1 MIINVLL
8 LIDNKLTS
16 SKIKLTKTSNS
27 IIINYMETTGL
38 HQTRIVKIP
47 IYNNINGLNYEPIL
61 FPFEMT
67 IVNNMVISYYIILSS
82 YAIEATNEIDFFYQI
97 NRAISKE
104 YNLSLARFNYLLE
117 NDTIPIL
124 NSMCGNGVFDIS
136 MTDTNQF
143 IKNMWDTINSIK
155 LYIFYISIR
164 FPQSTKK
171 KLHSK
176 YNIPK
181 RIISIYEMFCN
192 YKYNLNNIDDEIML
206 PFSEYY
212 MKDNNRILNK
222 DEVSTKHSYYID
234 VRDVSTTET
243 AISTIAINK
252 IFKIF
257 VNNKMDNIIEIPN
270 KTILFNNYNWY
281 YFYPHIKINKD
292 YVLFQS
298 FINAN
303 ITKQIMKILL
313 KVDSSSSEI
322 CASKLID
329 YYYIDN
335 KYSNLLFLDNMNDI
349 DILKTKSYTNDY
361 LKYIV
366 KKYTE
371 ESKVFEIL
379 EILFNQ
385 YNYPLK
391 SNRLE
396 LDSIFDYIL
405 YISIINNKLIIDK
418 SKHTYN
424 DVLHTNIN
432 NMIPMK
438 VKNLY
443 INIIK
448 TLCQVINGEYESIKY
463 NQKFYTDYLHK
474 SILKMIVS
482 DSSNI
487 SIVLF
492 KSLTSTMN
500 YEKFKMFAT
509 INFSLLDV
517 GNRLNWNNISKKIN
531 YLNLY
536 YKNHD
541 IVFYQDKLN
550 KNIFIENF
558 DNRIKKIIE
567 NPFDMFKYLRKEKD
581 FIRWAKFI
589 SHRLVSIYIVP
600 ISLSSD
606 DFALIGTML
615 FLLYNIKE
623 QNLKDPTYTE
633 FIKFCSNNNKLIL
646 DSNRIN
652 IKIKEQFINLKCIIN
667 LGFLAKHLTW
677 NVDEITFDDKPTNIE
692 HSIAELQVIKEK
704 LDLTTKK
711 YYKYKIK
718 YMKTKKPNINVNV
731 SETSLKTPSFG
742 TPFFAEK
749 M

>member
-38 HQTRIVKIP
+38 HQTGIVKIP

-67 IVNNMVISYYIILSS
+67 IVNNVVISYYIILSS
-82 YAIEATNEIDFFYQI
+82 YAIEATNDIDFFYQI

-143 IKNMWDTINSIK
+143 IKNMWDSINTIK
-155 LYIFYISIR
+155 LYIIYISIR

-212 MKDNNRILNK
+212 IKDVNRILNN
-222 DEVSTKHSYYID
+222 DEVITKYSYYID

-252 IFKIF
+252 VFKIF

-303 ITKQIMKILL
+303 ITKQIIKTLL

-361 LKYIV
+361 FKYIV

-418 SKHTYN
+418 SKHAYN
-424 DVLHTNIN
+424 DVLHSSIN

-474 SILKMIVS
+474 SILKMIMS

-487 SIVLF
+487 SIILF

-531 YLNLY
+531 YLSLY
-536 YKNHD
+536 YKNPD

-550 KNIFIENF
+550 KNIFIDNF

-623 QNLKDPTYTE
+623 QNLKDPTYME

-692 HSIAELQVIKEK
+692 HNIAELQVIKEK

-731 SETSLKTPSFG
+731 SETSLKTPSLG
-742 TPFFAEK
+742 Q
-749 M
+749 

>member
-1 MIINVLL
+1 
-8 LIDNKLTS
+8 
-16 SKIKLTKTSNS
+16 
-27 IIINYMETTGL
+27 
-38 HQTRIVKIP
+38 
-47 IYNNINGLNYEPIL
+47 
-61 FPFEMT
+61 
-67 IVNNMVISYYIILSS
+67 
-82 YAIEATNEIDFFYQI
+82 
-97 NRAISKE
+97 
-104 YNLSLARFNYLLE
+104 
-117 NDTIPIL
+117 
-124 NSMCGNGVFDIS
+124 
-136 MTDTNQF
+136 
-143 IKNMWDTINSIK
+143 
-155 LYIFYISIR
+155 
-164 FPQSTKK
+164 
-171 KLHSK
+171 
-176 YNIPK
+176 
-181 RIISIYEMFCN
+181 
-192 YKYNLNNIDDEIML
+192 
-206 PFSEYY
+206 
-212 MKDNNRILNK
+212 
-222 DEVSTKHSYYID
+222 
-234 VRDVSTTET
+234 
-243 AISTIAINK
+243 
-252 IFKIF
+252 
-257 VNNKMDNIIEIPN
+257 
-270 KTILFNNYNWY
+270 
-281 YFYPHIKINKD
+281 
-292 YVLFQS
+292 
-298 FINAN
+298 
-303 ITKQIMKILL
+303 
-313 KVDSSSSEI
+313 
-322 CASKLID
+322 
-329 YYYIDN
+329 
-335 KYSNLLFLDNMNDI
+335 MNDI

-361 LKYIV
+361 FKYIV

-371 ESKVFEIL
+371 ESKIIEIL

-391 SNRLE
+391 PNRLE
-396 LDSIFDYIL
+396 LDTIFDYIL
-405 YISIINNKLIIDK
+405 YISIINNKVIIDK
-418 SKHTYN
+418 NKHTYN
-424 DVLHTNIN
+424 DVLHSTIN
-432 NMIPMK
+432 NIIPMK

-474 SILKMIVS
+474 NILKMILS

-487 SIVLF
+487 SIILF

-517 GNRLNWNNISKKIN
+517 GNRLTWNNISKKIN

-536 YKNHD
+536 YKNQD

-550 KNIFIENF
+550 KNIFIDNF

-589 SHRLVSIYIVP
+589 SHRLISIYIVP

-623 QNLKDPTYTE
+623 QNLKDPTYME

-692 HSIAELQVIKEK
+692 QSIAELQVMKEK

-718 YMKTKKPNINVNV
+718 YLKTKKPNINVNV
-731 SETSLKTPSFG
+731 SETSLKTPSLG
-742 TPFFAEK
+742 H
-749 M
+749 

>member
-1 MIINVLL
+1 
-8 LIDNKLTS
+8 
-16 SKIKLTKTSNS
+16 
-27 IIINYMETTGL
+27 METTGL
-38 HQTRIVKIP
+38 HQTGIVKIP

-67 IVNNMVISYYIILSS
+67 IVNNVVISYYIILSS
-82 YAIEATNEIDFFYQI
+82 YTIDTPNDIDFFHQI
-97 NRAISKE
+97 NRVISKE

-124 NSMCGNGVFDIS
+124 NSMCSKAISDIS
-136 MTDTNQF
+136 MTDTHQF
-143 IKNMWDTINSIK
+143 IKNMWDSINSIK
-155 LYIFYISIR
+155 LYIIYISIR

-206 PFSEYY
+206 SFSEYY
-212 MKDNNRILNK
+212 MKDINRILNK
-222 DEVSTKHSYYID
+222 DEIISKYSYYID

-243 AISTIAINK
+243 AISTITINK

-298 FINAN
+298 FINTN
-303 ITKQIMKILL
+303 ITKHIIEKLL
-313 KVDSSSSEI
+313 NVDSSLSEI
-322 CASKLID
+322 YASKLID

-349 DILKTKSYTNDY
+349 DILKTKSYDNDY
-361 LKYIV
+361 FKYIV

-371 ESKVFEIL
+371 ESKVLEIL

-391 SNRLE
+391 PNRLE
-396 LDSIFDYIL
+396 LDNIFDYIL
-405 YISIINNKLIIDK
+405 YISIINNKIIIDK

-424 DVLHTNIN
+424 DVLHSSIN

-448 TLCQVINGEYESIKY
+448 TLCQVINGDYESIKY

-474 SILKMIVS
+474 SILKMIIS

-487 SIVLF
+487 SIILF
-492 KSLTSTMN
+492 KNLTSTMN

-531 YLNLY
+531 YLNIY
-536 YKNHD
+536 YKNQD

-550 KNIFIENF
+550 KNIFIDNF

-623 QNLKDPTYTE
+623 QNLKDPTYME

-677 NVDEITFDDKPTNIE
+677 NVDEITFDDKPANIE

-718 YMKTKKPNINVNV
+718 YLKTKKPNINVNV
-731 SETSLKTPSFG
+731 SETSLKTPSLG
-742 TPFFAEK
+742 Q
-749 M
+749 

>member
-27 IIINYMETTGL
+27 IIINYIEPTGL
-38 HQTRIVKIP
+38 HQNGIIKIP
-47 IYNNINGLNYEPIL
+47 IYNNINGMNYEPIL
-61 FPFEMT
+61 FPFHMT
-67 IVNNMVISYYIILSS
+67 IVNNLVISYYIILSS
-82 YAIEATNEIDFFYQI
+82 YVIEATNEIDFFYQI

-117 NDTIPIL
+117 NDTIPLL
-124 NSMCGNGVFDIS
+124 NSMCGNGISEIS

-143 IKNMWDTINSIK
+143 IKNLWDSINSIK
-155 LYIFYISIR
+155 LYIIYISIR
-164 FPQSTKK
+164 FPHSTKK

-181 RIISIYEMFCN
+181 RIISLYEMFCD

-222 DEVSTKHSYYID
+222 DEIISKYSYYID

-281 YFYPHIKINKD
+281 YFYPYIKINKD
-292 YVLFQS
+292 YVLFQT
-298 FINAN
+298 FININ
-303 ITKQIMKILL
+303 ITKHIIEKLL
-313 KVDSSSSEI
+313 NGTIYS
-322 CASKLID
+322 SKLID
-329 YYYIDN
+329 YYYVDN
-335 KYSNLLFLDNMNDI
+335 KYSNLLFLDTMNDI
-349 DILKTKSYTNDY
+349 DILKTKSYSNDY
-361 LKYIV
+361 FKYIV

-391 SNRLE
+391 PNRME
-396 LDSIFDYIL
+396 LDNIFDYIL
-405 YISIINNKLIIDK
+405 YISIINNKLIIEK
-418 SKHTYN
+418 SKHNYN
-424 DVLHTNIN
+424 DVLHSSIN
-432 NMIPMK
+432 NIIPIK

-443 INIIK
+443 INILK

-474 SILKMIVS
+474 SILKMIIS

-500 YEKFKMFAT
+500 YEKFKMVAT

-536 YKNHD
+536 YKNQD

-623 QNLKDPTYTE
+623 QNLKDPTYIE

-677 NVDEITFDDKPTNIE
+677 NVEEITFDDKPNDVEHNIT
-692 HSIAELQVIKEK
+692 ALKTK

-718 YMKTKKPNINVNV
+718 YLKTKKPNINVNL
-731 SETSLKTPSFG
+731 SETSLKTPSLG
-742 TPFFAEK
+742 Q
-749 M
+749 

>member
-38 HQTRIVKIP
+38 HQTGIVKIP

-97 NRAISKE
+97 NCAISKE

-117 NDTIPIL
+117 NDIIPIL
-124 NSMCGNGVFDIS
+124 NSMCSNGVFDIS

-143 IKNMWDTINSIK
+143 IKNMWDSINSIK

-243 AISTIAINK
+243 AISSITINK

-257 VNNKMDNIIEIPN
+257 VNNKIDNIIEIPN

-303 ITKQIMKILL
+303 ITKQIIKTLL

-361 LKYIV
+361 FKYIV

-396 LDSIFDYIL
+396 LDSIFDYII

-443 INIIK
+443 INIVK
-448 TLCQVINGEYESIKY
+448 TLCQIINGEYESIKY

-474 SILKMIVS
+474 SILKMILS

-550 KNIFIENF
+550 KNIFIDNF

-731 SETSLKTPSFG
+731 SETSLKTPSLG
-742 TPFFAEK
+742 P
-749 M
+749 

>member
-27 IIINYMETTGL
+27 IIINYIETTCL
-38 HQTRIVKIP
+38 HQNGIIKIP

-61 FPFEMT
+61 FPFHMT
-67 IVNNMVISYYIILSS
+67 IVNNVVISYYIVLSS
-82 YAIEATNEIDFFYQI
+82 YAMDTTIDNDIDFFYQI
-97 NRAISKE
+97 NRAISRE

-117 NDTIPIL
+117 NDTIPLL
-124 NSMCGNGVFDIS
+124 NSMCSETISEIS

-143 IKNMWDTINSIK
+143 IKKLWDSINSIK
-155 LYIFYISIR
+155 LYIIYISIR

-181 RIISIYEMFCN
+181 RIISLYEMFCN

-222 DEVSTKHSYYID
+222 DEIISKHSYYID

-281 YFYPHIKINKD
+281 YFYPYIKINKD
-292 YVLFQS
+292 YVLFQT
-298 FINAN
+298 FININ
-303 ITKQIMKILL
+303 ITKHIIEKLL
-313 KVDSSSSEI
+313 NGTIYS
-322 CASKLID
+322 SKLID
-329 YYYIDN
+329 YYYVDN
-335 KYSNLLFLDNMNDI
+335 KYSNLLFLDTMNDI
-349 DILKTKSYTNDY
+349 DILKTKSYSNDY
-361 LKYIV
+361 FKYIV

-371 ESKVFEIL
+371 ENKVFEIL

-391 SNRLE
+391 PNRME
-396 LDSIFDYIL
+396 LDNIFDYIL

-418 SKHTYN
+418 SKHNYN
-424 DVLHTNIN
+424 DVLHSTIN

-443 INIIK
+443 INIVK
-448 TLCQVINGEYESIKY
+448 TLSQVINGEYESIKY

-474 SILKMIVS
+474 SILKMIIS

-487 SIVLF
+487 SIILF

-500 YEKFKMFAT
+500 YEKFKTFAT

-536 YKNHD
+536 YKNQD

-550 KNIFIENF
+550 KNIFIDNF

-623 QNLKDPTYTE
+623 QNLKDPTYLE

-677 NVDEITFDDKPTNIE
+677 NVDEITFDDKPNDVEHNI
-692 HSIAELQVIKEK
+692 AVLKTK

-718 YMKTKKPNINVNV
+718 YLKTKKPNINVNV
-731 SETSLKTPSFG
+731 SETSLKTPSLG
-742 TPFFAEK
+742 Q
-749 M
+749 

>member
-38 HQTRIVKIP
+38 HQTGIVKIP

-67 IVNNMVISYYIILSS
+67 IVNNVVISYYIILSS
-82 YAIEATNEIDFFYQI
+82 YTIDTPNDIDFFHQI
-97 NRAISKE
+97 NRVISKE

-124 NSMCGNGVFDIS
+124 NSMCSKAISDIS
-136 MTDTNQF
+136 MTDTHQF
-143 IKNMWDTINSIK
+143 IKNMWDSINSIK
-155 LYIFYISIR
+155 LYIIYISIR

-206 PFSEYY
+206 SFSEYY
-212 MKDNNRILNK
+212 MKDINRILNK
-222 DEVSTKHSYYID
+222 DEIISKYSYYID

-243 AISTIAINK
+243 AISTITINK

-298 FINAN
+298 FINTN
-303 ITKQIMKILL
+303 ITKHIIEKLL
-313 KVDSSSSEI
+313 NVDSSLSEI
-322 CASKLID
+322 YASKLID

-349 DILKTKSYTNDY
+349 DILKTKSYDNDY
-361 LKYIV
+361 FKYIV

-371 ESKVFEIL
+371 ESKVLEIL

-391 SNRLE
+391 PNRLE
-396 LDSIFDYIL
+396 LDNIFDYIL
-405 YISIINNKLIIDK
+405 YISIINNKIIIDK

-424 DVLHTNIN
+424 DVLHSSIN

-448 TLCQVINGEYESIKY
+448 TLCQVINGDYESIKY

-474 SILKMIVS
+474 SILKMIIS

-487 SIVLF
+487 SIILF
-492 KSLTSTMN
+492 KNLTSTMN

-531 YLNLY
+531 YLNIY
-536 YKNHD
+536 YKNQD

-550 KNIFIENF
+550 KNIFIDNF

-623 QNLKDPTYTE
+623 QNLKDPTYME

-677 NVDEITFDDKPTNIE
+677 NVDEITFDDKPANIE

-718 YMKTKKPNINVNV
+718 YLKTKKPNINVNV
-731 SETSLKTPSFG
+731 SETSLKTPSLG
-742 TPFFAEK
+742 Q
-749 M
+749 